1 MCTKSFSK
9 MAVVM
14 DKKQLKKDCVKNG
27 MYTTPHLNDKLYLHY
42 KGYGKIENLEEYTG
56 VRALFLEGNGL
67 SKIEGLDAQ
76 VECRSLYLQE
86 NVFDDIQGLD
96 TLVNLDSL
104 NLSKNYITKVENLN
118 HMTKLTS
125 LNLAHNKIPS
135 SENLQHVLEIPSL
148 QTIDLQHNKIADAEV
163 LDVLERLPDLR
174 VVYLMG
180 NPCVKAIKNYRRAVV
195 SRCKHLKYLDERP
208 VFEEERRRTDAWATA
223 LNAEGGT
230 IEAAQAAERAMLDT
244 IRDEKKAADDRNHFA
259 FQELM
264 KQGQEIRRQREE
276 EANANGENI
285 DSNINPF
292 SGETIVQVPENPEL
306 KKIRESKNWTT
317 SGSSVDAPPPLPPA
331 GTDTPQVVE
340 LPEEETAAEDLNSLL
355 PAPPPA
361 AEVDLTELD

>member
-1 MCTKSFSK
+1 

-14 DKKQLKKDCVKNG
+14 DKKQLKRDCVKNG

-67 SKIEGLDAQ
+67 SRIEGLDAQ

-96 TLVNLDSL
+96 SMINLDSL
-104 NLSKNYITKVENLN
+104 NLSKNYITKVENLS

-125 LNLAHNKIPS
+125 LNLAHNKIS
-135 SENLQHVLEIPSL
+135 SSQNLKHILEVPSL

-163 LDVLERLPDLR
+163 LDVLEQMPDLR

-208 VFEEERRRTDAWATA
+208 VFEEERRRTDAWAEA

-230 IEAAQAAERAMLDT
+230 IEAAQLAEREMLNT

-259 FQELM
+259 FQQLM
-264 KQGQEIRRQREE
+264 KEGHEIRRLREE
-276 EANANGENI
+276 EALANGENI
-285 DSNINPF
+285 NDNINPF

-306 KKIRESKNWTT
+306 KKIRETKHWDT
-317 SGSSVDAPPPLPPA
+317 SASSAEAPPPLPPA
-331 GTDTPQVVE
+331 AGTEAPQVVE
-340 LPEEETAAEDLNSLL
+340 LTEEEMPAEVSSLL
-355 PAPPPA
+355 PPPPPA
-361 AEVDLTELD
+361 VEVDLTELD